1 MGGISLVISEPGL
14 KEQVCT
20 GGWRGRGSAPGG
32 CIAPVT
38 QSDVHRW
45 QSRTRWGSPT
55 GRGDSGTGNG
65 VGKHRRGRWCRE
77 ARSGPG
83 RVPHN
88 RSKVPRHPKS
98 HRCRCSPCLPRPAAP
113 PAPTGAM
120 VTNPPCHPA
129 PRLQA
134 RSRQKPRCFLRM
146 SFLAGHYANPL
157 TPKDV
162 SFLFSPALA
171 CSGEP
176 APQAE
181 AMP

>member
-45 QSRTRWGSPT
+45 QSWARWGSPT
-55 GRGDSGTGNG
+55 GRGDSGTGDG

-83 RVPHN
+83 GVPHDRSKLPPVTPSPTAAAALPACPSLQPPQDPRVP
-88 RSKVPRHPKS
+88 RSQTQ
-98 HRCRCSPCLPRPAAP
+98 PAAQLLGSRLAAVRNP
-113 PAPTGAM
+113 GA
-120 VTNPPCHPA
+120 
-129 PRLQA
+129 
-134 RSRQKPRCFLRM
+134 F
-146 SFLAGHYANPL
+146 
-157 TPKDV
+157 
-162 SFLFSPALA
+162 
-171 CSGEP
+171 
-176 APQAE
+176 
-181 AMP
+181 